1 MKVLIIGAGLGGLCL
16 AQGLRGSGIDVE
28 VFERRHDRTVD
39 LQGYGIHLNEAGC
52 AALRA
57 SLPAAVWAL
66 IDERAG
72 QAGATSG
79 FYDQRL
85 RRLTRIGNG
94 AQGRRRSVG
103 RSVLRDLLLT
113 GLADDTVRWG
123 KEFLRYEELPNG
135 QVRAHFAD
143 GGHADGDLL
152 VGADASNSRVRAQRL
167 PQLRR
172 EDLGVISI
180 AGRTAMT
187 DEATAGLPR
196 AILDGT
202 PNSVVPAG
210 PGWMFVCTWSGGP
223 ADGPYVVWAY
233 IGSRAG
239 FPDGVEE
246 RSGTELRDLVL
257 SRIATWSPALT
268 TLVRHGDPGSVA
280 PVVLRSMPRLE
291 SWPSGNVTLL
301 GDAAHNMT
309 PMAGMGANTALRDA
323 AALRRILLDVHAGHR
338 ALLAAVSSYEEEMRG
353 WANAALAASRRN
365 AESAGTTNRLARG
378 TFRVLLRVADR
389 VPAVK
394 KAVFERPSS

>member
-57 SLPAAVWAL
+57 SLPAAIWTS

-72 QAGATSG
+72 QAGSTSG

-85 RRLTRIGNG
+85 RPLTRIGNG
-94 AQGRRRSVG
+94 AQGRRRSIG

-113 GLADDTVRWG
+113 DLADGTVRWG
-123 KEFLRYEELPNG
+123 KEFVRYEELPGG

-172 EDLGVISI
+172 EDLGAISI

-187 DEATAGLPR
+187 GEATAGLPR
-196 AILDGT
+196 EILDGS

-210 PGWMFVCTWSGGP
+210 PGWMFVCAWATD
-223 ADGPYVVWAY
+223 AVWAY
-233 IGSRAG
+233 VGGRAG
-239 FPDGVEE
+239 FPADVEKL
-246 RSGTELRDLVL
+246 SGTELRELVL
-257 SRIATWSPALT
+257 ARIATWSPALT

-280 PVVLRSMPRLE
+280 PVVLRSMPQLR

-323 AALRRILLDVHAGHR
+323 AALRRALTDVPDLLT
-338 ALLAAVSSYEEEMRG
+338 AVASYEEEMRG
-353 WANAALAASRRN
+353 WANPALAASRRN
-365 AESAGTTNRLARG
+365 AESAATTSRFARG
-378 TFRVLLRVADR
+378 TFRTLLRVADR

-394 KAVFERPSS
+394 KAVFG